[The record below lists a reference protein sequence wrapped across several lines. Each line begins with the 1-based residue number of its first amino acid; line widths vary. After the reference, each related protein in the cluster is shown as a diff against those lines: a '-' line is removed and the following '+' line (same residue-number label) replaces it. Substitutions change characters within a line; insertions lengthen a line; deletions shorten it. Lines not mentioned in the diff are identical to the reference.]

1 MSRQLDPIENQLVE
15 LNVAHPAILTDHRKR
30 ADAVLE
36 GQKLWRT
43 ASTQC
48 VLFTEVL
55 DKALLKMERV
65 KNQKGTIK
73 SFFQVVPKAAT
84 VDQDLHD
91 NGQPEKEPVLVTV
104 QVPEETLAQLKVV
117 SGNLGLQLKSCQQ
130 KLTKMLE
137 MLPVLFNAKTA
148 LETAIDS
155 LQASVRAQNARR
167 FNRLTG
173 NSEYKLLAGNSLGL
187 SWEKAVEKIT
197 EMESN
202 GDKSLFDPLNA
213 MQLYSFPSLKDMCH
227 RSDMLGIPGHVLAE
241 HFKLTDDNLKNAVDE
256 LLDMFPLLCVARG
269 GHYVLLDYVELVFRP
284 NLVYEVLT
292 LDSVDKTED
301 LPSTQQSDNGSEDGI
316 FFYQKSGQTPLQ
328 EKYPQLL
335 DVMMN
340 FVQLHGFGA
349 HIRRRTG
356 TATSCGVTLD
366 DVRKHL
372 LENVEG
378 LDTISRTK
386 VYYLMKPARVNSREA
401 ARHKDALD
409 IRVGTKS
416 CDVSKD
422 NPNAHEYFATVS
434 NVRQMCAMYPDECV
448 AFSCDSKAKIH
459 IGGQA
464 VSRYHQLR
472 TFFPGDDTPHYADHD
487 FPVPGYLI
495 EPDGYL
501 QLQMKEAEAP
511 STKDKCG
518 RDVVE
523 VPSTGPLWVFNRTV
537 KNTSTT
543 IEDHM
548 NDLKVIMK
556 DNPSLDKPIL
566 VLVTDGGPDWTP
578 KTNLNEFFL
587 GKLWKEGKYDMLIST
602 CMPAGLS
609 RYNPIEHLWSPL
621 SKFLAGVSL
630 PACLPGE
637 TVPPALQSI
646 SPDEKLEKETIV
658 FENALNRL
666 NMYWDGRVHDGFRIT
681 SKAVLPNAGDENGT
695 YTVVRNMFHSSLR
708 GIRESSDLSEAHDE
722 WKYISAHMDRRSG
735 FVCFRKGSCGE
746 STCKCMED
754 GVRASKVWKMP
765 SGDKWLFPP
774 ITPDPE
780 HPGHYKTLRQLER
793 SLAFSSPDQH
803 LKNFEARSC
812 THCRYIFTSKADE
825 EKHTKLI
832 HGGVRALRDANQD
845 KASHRCPVCDQKY
858 PTRYRL
864 LKHQDEE
871 GHKLKKGRPSKN

>member
-1 MSRQLDPIENQLVE
+1 MQFARRESERERLALSLFIAVIF
-15 LNVAHPAILTDHRKR
+15 VILIGLL
-30 ADAVLE
+30 ANAVLIYALVAFGHVRRRIHYVLVVNLAVVNE
-36 GQKLWRT
+36 LFMLSWGVENVEWEAEIAFTGSWTWNQAKYSAGLVARVTVMTAMAITITALTVDQYLVIRQPAFALKWRSKKGT
-43 ASTQC
+43 LIVCCFIWA
-48 VLFTEVL
+48 VL

-91 NGQPEKEPVLVTV
+91 NGHPEKEPVLVTV
-104 QVPEETLAQLKVV
+104 QVPEET
-117 SGNLGLQLKSCQQ
+117 
-130 KLTKMLE
+130 
-137 MLPVLFNAKTA
+137 
-148 LETAIDS
+148 
-155 LQASVRAQNARR
+155 
-167 FNRLTG
+167 
-173 NSEYKLLAGNSLGL
+173 
-187 SWEKAVEKIT
+187 
-197 EMESN
+197 
-202 GDKSLFDPLNA
+202 
-213 MQLYSFPSLKDMCH
+213 
-227 RSDMLGIPGHVLAE
+227 
-241 HFKLTDDNLKNAVDE
+241 
-256 LLDMFPLLCVARG
+256 
-269 GHYVLLDYVELVFRP
+269 
-284 NLVYEVLT
+284 
-292 LDSVDKTED
+292 
-301 LPSTQQSDNGSEDGI
+301 
-316 FFYQKSGQTPLQ
+316 KSGQTPLQ